1 PVETVF
7 LAAGLEPPMV
17 QLELAAATAR
27 AFLADDD
34 EPAVADSAAFERADD
49 DGLPPLADAPA
60 AGDADEAP
68 QIEPEMMEAF
78 TLDADAALSA
88 SETALLYLERNP
100 RDRTQLRALF
110 RHFHTLKGAAAAV
123 GLTRIAEQ
131 LHAGE
136 TLLETVIESPI
147 ERNPDKLIE
156 LLLELVDSVAG
167 LLAQVRGVPHEHHIL
182 DDVESRI

>member
-1 PVETVF
+1 
-7 LAAGLEPPMV
+7 
-17 QLELAAATAR
+17 
-27 AFLADDD
+27 
-34 EPAVADSAAFERADD
+34 
-49 DGLPPLADAPA
+49 
-60 AGDADEAP
+60 
-68 QIEPEMMEAF
+68 MMEAF

-136 TLLETVIESPI
+136 TLLETVIESPV
-147 ERNPDKLIE
+147 ERNPEKLIE

-167 LLAQVRGVPHEHHIL
+167 LLAQVRGTPHEHHIL
-182 DDVESRI
+182 HRRRNARRGGARRSGRDRPCRGERPGVPRRTSRPRRSRRRPTAPRRHRTPTSTRRSCACTRAASTC